1 MQRRLLLATA
11 LAAALYP
18 FVARAGGA
26 LNLDKD
32 GVALKGY
39 DPVAY
44 FTQKQPVLGRADLRV
59 EHGGA
64 TYLFASPEHRAAF
77 EAEPAKYVPAYG
89 GYCAYGVAQGAKADI
104 DPAAFTVVDGRLYMN
119 LDAGIQKR
127 WRRDIPGYIKKA
139 DANWPALVRE

>member
-1 MQRRLLLATA
+1 MPSRYLLAA
-11 LAAALYP
+11 LAALAPALA
-18 FVARAGGA
+18 VAGGA
-26 LNLDKD
+26 LNVDRNGL
-32 GVALKGY
+32 ALKGH

-44 FTQKQPVLGRADLRV
+44 FTQKQPVKGRADLRV
-59 EHGGA
+59 EHAGA

-119 LDAGIQKR
+119 LDADIQKR
-127 WRRDIPGYIKKA
+127 WQRDIPGFIKKA
-139 DANWPALVRE
+139 DANWPALAGK